1 MMELL
6 ARLTGVVA
14 APDPARAL
22 ADALSIAKELGIEE
36 TTSASDAWVTLTHG
50 TRSLSLSRASAATS
64 QEQSEKEQA
73 CLALLRV
80 AFVRAVEREE
90 LLHVR
95 ERLQL
100 LSAASFEGLFVHVD
114 GVIVEANQRLC
125 ELTGYERSEFIGNDP
140 KAQWIATED
149 LPEVVQRQKNGS
161 EGEYVITAIRK
172 DGSRFR
178 AELQA
183 KQGKLGDRP
192 VRVVAVRDVTERER
206 AQSMLRESEL
216 RLRNLAE
223 TTFDLTVFTSQGI
236 ILDVSGVN
244 RMLGYTRKE
253 VIGRSVLEYVPE
265 REKPEVRNAQV
276 AGRTGRYETALLAAD
291 GEEVPVEVV
300 AVNATLHG
308 KPVRMSAMR
317 DLRAAK
323 QQERERRALE
333 RAFEMSQRLESLGVL
348 AGGIAHDFN
357 NLLTVV
363 LGQAELLQ
371 HRLAHKPEGA
381 LAQAIVS
388 AAQRAAGLTTQ
399 MLAYAGRGEVGPR
412 VPVDLSVLVQDLRTL
427 LDAALSKKASLTL
440 SLAPEAVV
448 LGSRATLTQVVM
460 NLLTNASDAL
470 GGEAGS
476 INVRSAFVEVP
487 GPRWRSALGTK
498 VTPGDWVLL
507 EVSDTGS
514 GMDEATRARI
524 FEPFF
529 STKPKGHGLGLAACV
544 GIVSSHGGAILVES
558 ELGRGSTFSILLP
571 AHAAEDRARAERRSA
586 VPVRARQVLVV
597 DDEHMVRTHLR
608 DALTMHGYEV
618 LEAEG
623 GKSALEL
630 LARSEPSIVLLDMTM
645 PDLSGAEVLRRIR
658 AQGSLVPV
666 VFSSG
671 YHDSA
676 FELDPSS
683 FQGFLVK
690 PYRLQELLDALERA
704 LRAAQECA

>member
-1 MMELL
+1 MELI
-6 ARLTGVVA
+6 ARLAGVLA
-14 APDPARAL
+14 GPDPLRAL
-22 ADALSIAKELGIEE
+22 ADALSIAEELGIVEAS
-36 TTSASDAWVTLTHG
+36 SASDASVTVTHDAR
-50 TRSLSLSRASAATS
+50 TLSLTCASTAPADQ
-64 QEQSEKEQA
+64 QEV
-73 CLALLRV
+73 CLDLLRS
-80 AFVRAVEREE
+80 AFVRAVEHEE
-90 LLHVR
+90 RLHMR
-95 ERLQL
+95 ERFDL

-114 GVIVEANQRLC
+114 GVIIEANQRLC
-125 ELTGYERSEFIGNDP
+125 ELAGYERWEFIGHDP
-140 KAQWIATED
+140 KARWIAAED
-149 LPEVVQRQKNGS
+149 LPAVLQRLKERY

-192 VRVVAVRDVTERER
+192 VRVVAVRDVTEREH
-206 AQSMLRESEL
+206 AQLMLRESEL

-223 TTFDLTVFTSQGI
+223 TTFDLTVFTSEGR
-236 ILDVSGVN
+236 ILDVTGVTS
-244 RMLGYTRKE
+244 MLGYTREE
-253 VIGRSVLEYVPE
+253 VLGRSVIEYVPE
-265 REKPEVRNAQV
+265 REKPKVRNAV
-276 AGRTGRYETALLAAD
+276 VTGRTGSYETAVLALS

-308 KPVRMSAMR
+308 KPVRVTAMR

-323 QQERERRALE
+323 QLERERRALE

-371 HRLAHKPEGA
+371 QRLAEKPEGA

-399 MLAYAGRGEVGPR
+399 MLAYAGRSELGPR
-412 VPVDLSVLVQDLRTL
+412 VPVDLSALVQDLRTL
-427 LDAALSKKASLTL
+427 LDAALSKKANVTL

-470 GGEAGS
+470 AGEAGS
-476 INVRSAFVEVP
+476 ISVRSAFVDVP
-487 GPRWRSALGTK
+487 EPRWAGALGTP
-498 VTPGDWVLL
+498 VAPGDWVLL
-507 EVSDTGS
+507 EVRDTGS

-571 AHAAEDRARAERRSA
+571 AHAAEAGTRAERRSS

-597 DDEHMVRTHLR
+597 DDEHMVREHLR

-630 LARSEPSIVLLDMTM
+630 LAQSEPSIVLLDMTM
-645 PDLSGAEVLRRIR
+645 PDLSGAEVLRRMR
-658 AQGSLVPV
+658 AHGSRVPV

-671 YHDSA
+671 YHDTA
-676 FELDPSS
+676 FELDPAS

-690 PYRLQELLDALERA
+690 PYRLQELLEALERA
-704 LRAAQECA
+704 LRAA